1 MKILFVIHTPKSPY
15 TAVYNSYHQLVAYLE
30 EQGHAATIL
39 APQDFPSLTR
49 WHARWYPL
57 LYPFWVAC
65 WISRQ
70 RGQYDL
76 ASFHSYAGWVVNL
89 LRGIVP
95 AFQRLRTIT
104 SFHGLEPLYYK
115 ALKEE
120 MKRVGQPLRFRF
132 QLVHGA
138 IMPWL
143 LRLSCRRSDRIICR
157 NSEEAAYIEG
167 SNWGFESRVCV
178 VPQGVPS
185 QFFIQR
191 QYVHKVRRLLFVG
204 QWLEMKGIRYLAGAF
219 CVLARE
225 APKLELWCVGTLVE
239 ERKVLASF
247 PQEVRQRVV
256 VVPHVT
262 RQEILAVYRDADVF
276 LFPSLSE
283 GFGLARL
290 EAMATAMPIVST
302 QAGAA
307 SDLLE
312 SGINALVVP
321 KRNTAAL
328 VDSVRQLL
336 NDVHLRE
343 RLGRAAQATAAAYE
357 LERVHKR
364 LASLY
369 EGILTPR
376 HSGAL

>member
-15 TAVYNSYHQLVAYLE
+15 TAVYKSYHQLVAYLE
-30 EQGHAATIL
+30 EQAHAATIL

-89 LRGIVP
+89 FRGIVP
-95 AFQRLRTIT
+95 AFQWLRTIT

-120 MKRVGQPLRFRF
+120 MKRAGQPMRFRF
-132 QLVHGA
+132 QLFHGA

-157 NSEEAAYIEG
+157 NSEEAAYIED

-178 VPQGVPS
+178 VPSGVPS

-219 CVLARE
+219 CVLARG
-225 APKLELWCVGTLVE
+225 APDVTLWCVGTLLGE
-239 ERKVLASF
+239 EEVLASF
-247 PQEVRQRVV
+247 PKELRGRVV
-256 VVPHVT
+256 VRPRVGKEDLL
-262 RQEILAVYRDADVF
+262 EIYQDADVF
-276 LFPSLSE
+276 IFPTLFE
-283 GFGLARL
+283 GFSLALL
-290 EAMATAMPIVST
+290 EAMATGIPIVAT
-302 QAGAA
+302 HEGAA
-307 SDLLE
+307 ADLLE
-312 SGINALVVP
+312 HEVNALIVP
-321 KRNTAAL
+321 KCNAAAL
-328 VDSVRQLL
+328 VDSARRLL
-336 NDVHLRE
+336 GDTRLRE
-343 RLGRAAQATAAAYE
+343 LLGRQAQATAAKYE
-357 LERVHKR
+357 LGSVHKIF
-364 LASLY
+364 LSLF
-369 EGILTPR
+369 EHIGMAT
-376 HSGAL
+376 SQ